1 MALAIGKR
9 ICQRAFST
17 SPYTSPYFPKSFPQ
31 DDFSR
36 VREGNLLRFCELCL
50 TKAGARTEHA
60 RAVARVLVE
69 ADMRAVYSHGINRLK
84 MYVDECKTGTVDV
97 SAEPLVEKESGPTAV
112 VNGNNVLGA
121 VCGEFSMKLAIDK
134 AKEHGIGWVVANNS
148 NHYGIAG
155 HYAMMALEEG
165 YIGMSLTNTSPIVVP
180 TRGKNAALGTNPIAV
195 AAPSTDPAEPF
206 VLDMASSAV
215 ALGQVEVVNRKGE
228 KLPLGWS
235 MDREGRPTDDATSAV
250 QSSTTGEGGLTPL
263 GGMEVTSGYKGY
275 GLGMMVEVL
284 CGVLSGAN
292 FGRKIRTWQSPLL
305 SREGEGEDDG
315 EGANLGQCFVAID
328 PSAFAPGFPERVTDL
343 VKQMRDLP
351 SGAGQPRVMVPGE
364 PELNARREQDAKG
377 IRLHESLIR
386 NLDQLSEELSVPRIE
401 IEIEVEDY

>member
-1 MALAIGKR
+1 
-9 ICQRAFST
+9 
-17 SPYTSPYFPKSFPQ
+17 
-31 DDFSR
+31 
-36 VREGNLLRFCELCL
+36 
-50 TKAGARTEHA
+50 
-60 RAVARVLVE
+60 
-69 ADMRAVYSHGINRLK
+69 
-84 MYVDECKTGTVDV
+84 
-97 SAEPLVEKESGPTAV
+97 
-112 VNGNNVLGA
+112 
-121 VCGEFSMKLAIDK
+121 
-134 AKEHGIGWVVANNS
+134 
-148 NHYGIAG
+148 
-155 HYAMMALEEG
+155 
-165 YIGMSLTNTSPIVVP
+165 
-180 TRGKNAALGTNPIAV
+180 
-195 AAPSTDPAEPF
+195 
-206 VLDMASSAV
+206 
-215 ALGQVEVVNRKGE
+215 
-228 KLPLGWS
+228 

-305 SREGEGEDDG
+305 SREGGEDDG

-351 SGAGQPRVMVPGE
+351 SGAGQPRVMVAGE

-377 IRLHESLIR
+377 IRLHASLIQ
-386 NLDQLSEELSVPRIE
+386 NLNQLSEELSVPKIE